1 MVKTIVLLNILWKP
15 WFLFFLNDDP
25 LIKEQNKMC
34 ICYLLIITELDNRN
48 GPICEQIIIGRTDSL
63 KTIVH
68 ILFCSLI
75 KATL

>member
-1 MVKTIVLLNILWKP
+1 
-15 WFLFFLNDDP
+15 
-25 LIKEQNKMC
+25 MC
-34 ICYLLIITELDNRN
+34 ICYLLIITELKNRN
-48 GPICEQIIIGRTDSL
+48 GPICEQIVIGRADSL